1 MMSIKWDESELATL
15 YEMAEMYTPKQIA
28 FRLKRRGYHRTVSA
42 VTRKL
47 NSLGYSTRPVLD
59 NYSCRE
65 IAKNL
70 CVPPST
76 VINWVRQ
83 GWLKAKKRCAN
94 RYQVKSRD
102 LKQFFK
108 HPPQPIKHRIAA
120 IDPQVVRYLVG

>member
-1 MMSIKWDESELATL
+1 MMCIRWSEDELATL
-15 YEMAEMYTPKQIA
+15 DEMAQMYTPGQIV

-42 VTRKL
+42 VKSKMQ
-47 NSLGYSTRPVLD
+47 SLGYSTRPTLD

-70 CVPPST
+70 RLHSNT
-76 VINWVRQ
+76 VARWVRL
-83 GWLKAKKRCAN
+83 GWLKAKKRSVSC
-94 RYQVKSRD
+94 YQVKSRD

-108 HPPQPIKHRIAA
+108 NPPLSIKKRIAA